1 MRKSRSE
8 AAQTRSKI
16 VRAAAREFNDKGIQ
30 ATGLAEIMAAAGL
43 THGGFYKHFK
53 SKNQLVAEAV
63 AKGMDRIKTSAKMP
77 RPAQSLGEAA
87 GEYLSKRHRDDLASA
102 CPLGTLGSELCYADN
117 HTREAWS
124 LLRASS
130 FIGSLQRL
138 RSWRFL

>member
-16 VRAAAREFNDKGIQ
+16 VRAAAREFNEKGIQ
-30 ATGLAEIMAAAGL
+30 GAEIMAAAGL

-77 RPAQSLGEAA
+77 RPTQSLEEAA

-117 HTREAWS
+117 HTPEAWS

-138 RSWRFL
+138 RSWR